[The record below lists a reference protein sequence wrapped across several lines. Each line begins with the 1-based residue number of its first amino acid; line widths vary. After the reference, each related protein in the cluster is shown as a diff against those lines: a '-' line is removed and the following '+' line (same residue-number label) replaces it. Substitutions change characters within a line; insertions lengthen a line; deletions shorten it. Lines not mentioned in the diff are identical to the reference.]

1 MSNIAQKVYKYESL
15 NKLNKSKQK
24 KKPNAPTNKP
34 HNPKPLPEWNATIN
48 DVDKYKLSS
57 AEIVKINFLI
67 FLSLNKNYLFNLS
80 MITLKI

>member
-34 HNPKPLPEWNATIN
+34 NNPKPLPEWNATIN

-57 AEIVKINFLI
+57 AEIVKTNFRFSFTKEINV
-67 FLSLNKNYLFNLS
+67 LF
-80 MITLKI
+80 